1 MTHRRGFFFM
11 DAVAAILLLAVLMVV
26 LLTTMGQRMR
36 AGSRLADSREASRLA
51 EKALL
56 DLQQH
61 RTVDAGD
68 AGVTVTPLGNVEGV
82 DRLQWTAVTATVNG
96 RSVRL
101 LGTVGRQP

>member
-1 MTHRRGFFFM
+1 MRRRGFFFM
-11 DAVAAILLLAVLMVV
+11 DALAAILLLTVLTAV
-26 LLTTMGQRMR
+26 LLTTIGQRMR
-36 AGSRLADSREASRLA
+36 AGARLADSREASRLA

-61 RTVDAGD
+61 RPTD
-68 AGVTVTPLGNVEGV
+68 AGVTVTPIGNVEGT

-101 LGTVGRQP
+101 VGTTRRRP

>member
-1 MTHRRGFFFM
+1 MNIRRGFFFM
-11 DAVAAILLLAVLMVV
+11 DALAAILLLAVLMVV

-36 AGSRLADSREASRLA
+36 ASSRLADSREASRVA
-51 EKALL
+51 EKAML

-61 RTVDAGD
+61 RAVDAGD
-68 AGVTVTPLGNVEGV
+68 AGVTITPLGNFEGI

-101 LGTVGRQP
+101 VGAIGRQP